1 MLSVVENEE
10 NSYSTTVVIIG
21 AGPVGLLTALRL
33 AQSGI
38 KVDIVEKEADLS
50 DAPRACSYYA
60 AALHALQKANVLDDI
75 KTAGF
80 TTGGLCWRGP
90 LDDDGKGGKKLGEML
105 ACLPIVGTNDWDHG
119 VVNLQQSKLASLLYR
134 RAVETG
140 LVKVHFGLRLKGIQ
154 QDADSVTAT
163 VSREDGSTET
173 TFHASFLVGADG
185 GRSTTR
191 KLLGIQFKGHI
202 WPERLVA
209 IDVLIKDA
217 EFDDDFPSS
226 LFVDPVHWGL
236 VSPLEK
242 PQRGKETLWRCT
254 VALHPSDQRGDD
266 QVVAEES
273 IRSLLSHVVPSPQ
286 LDTAAV
292 VRASPYRVHQLC
304 ATTLNSGRC
313 VLVGDAAHLNNPMG
327 AMGLTTGILDA
338 DALADALELIIHEG
352 KPISVLDVYS
362 DERRRAFQMFVDP
375 SSSQNKL
382 RIASDVSTAKQD
394 WLIRFMARASGD
406 GAMVKQATEPFFSVW
421 RTDMRKSL
429 YTQQAD

>member
-1 MLSVVENEE
+1 MLSVTENEG
-10 NSYSTTVVIIG
+10 NSHSSTVVIIG

-38 KVDIVEKEADLS
+38 KVDIVEKEEGLG

-75 KTAGF
+75 KSTGF
-80 TTGGLCWRGP
+80 TTSGLCWRGP
-90 LDDDGKGGKKLGEML
+90 LADDGNGGKRLGEML

-119 VVNLQQSKLASLLYR
+119 VVNLQQSKLAGLFYKK
-134 RAVETG
+134 AVETG
-140 LVKVHFGLRLKGIQ
+140 LVKVHFGLQLKGIQ

-163 VSREDGSTET
+163 VIRADGSHET

-191 KLLGIQFKGHI
+191 KLLGIHYKGHS

-209 IDVLIKDA
+209 IDILIKDA
-217 EFDDDFPSS
+217 EFDDNYPSS
-226 LFVDPVHWGL
+226 LFVDPVNWGL
-236 VSPLEK
+236 VTPLEK
-242 PQRGKETLWRCT
+242 PQREKETLWRCT
-254 VALHPSDQRGDD
+254 VALDPSDQRGDD
-266 QVVAEES
+266 QVVAEKS
-273 IRSLLSHVVPSPQ
+273 IRSLLSNVVPGHQ
-286 LDTAAV
+286 LDTATV

-352 KPISVLDVYS
+352 KPIGVLDTYT

-406 GAMVKQATEPFFSVW
+406 GDMVKQATEAFFSVW
-421 RTDMRKSL
+421 RTDMRKIL
-429 YTQQAD
+429 YTQKA

>member
-1 MLSVVENEE
+1 MPSVLENEE
-10 NSYSTTVVIIG
+10 NPYSATVVIIG

-60 AALHALQKANVLDDI
+60 AALHALQKADVLDDI
-75 KTAGF
+75 KTTGF
-80 TTGGLCWRGP
+80 TTSGLCWRGP
-90 LDDDGKGGKKLGEML
+90 LADDGNGGKKLGEML

-119 VVNLQQSKLASLLYR
+119 VVNLQQSKLAILLYN
-134 RAVETG
+134 RAIGTG
-140 LVKVHFGLRLKGIQ
+140 LVKVHFGLQLKDIQ
-154 QDADSVTAT
+154 QHADSVTAT
-163 VSREDGSTET
+163 VTRADGTAET

-185 GRSTTR
+185 GRSTSR
-191 KLLGIQFKGHI
+191 KLLGIQFRGHS

-209 IDVLIKDA
+209 IDVLINDA

-254 VALHPSDQRGDD
+254 VALHPNDQRGDD
-266 QVVAEES
+266 QVVAQES
-273 IRSLLSHVVPSPQ
+273 IKSLLSNVVPHLQ
-286 LDTAAV
+286 LDTATV

-313 VLVGDAAHLNNPMG
+313 ALVGDAAHLNN
-327 AMGLTTGILDA
+327 
-338 DALADALELIIHEG
+338 
-352 KPISVLDVYS
+352 V
-362 DERRRAFQMFVDP
+362 
-375 SSSQNKL
+375 
-382 RIASDVSTAKQD
+382 
-394 WLIRFMARASGD
+394 
-406 GAMVKQATEPFFSVW
+406 
-421 RTDMRKSL
+421 
-429 YTQQAD
+429 